1 MEDALT
7 VCFREQLRGCPAPQL
22 MMLRQVS
29 KWMKSLA
36 EDWLPHCGGIHVHI
50 PRALADDAATALES
64 LQSLRRSLAGCEII
78 VHYLLSLNWRRREH
92 CCEVCAKAC
101 VASSPRLTLAS
112 IAAVSNIS
120 IELSLTVG
128 PPLHRTNAR
137 VKADRRWAAETS
149 LPAALAGSERCRA
162 LRLILFCWPGQQKV
176 AAVLESFP
184 HITSLKISAED
195 TIHGTDLPALAPPI
209 SRMTRL
215 TSLCIQPRTLTR
227 SGSSL
232 VNEFKTTS
240 LTKLTIASN
249 GLDDPEALAAMIAKN
264 PRLTAIDLSNNY
276 IPALSLPL
284 ATALAG
290 LTGLVKLD
298 LSDNEPGPPYAGF
311 AHNL

>member
-1 MEDALT
+1 MEAALA
-7 VCFREQLRGCPAPQL
+7 VYFRERLRGCPAPQL
-22 MMLRQVS
+22 MMLRRVS

-92 CCEVCAKAC
+92 CCEACAKAC

-112 IAAVSNIS
+112 IAAVSDIS

-162 LRLILFCWPGQQKV
+162 LRLILFCCSARRV

-195 TIHGTDLPALAPPI
+195 TIHGTDVPALAPPI

-215 TSLCIQPRTLTR
+215 TALCFQPRTLTR

-240 LTKLTIASN
+240 LTKLSIASN
-249 GLDDPEALAAMIAKN
+249 GLDDPEVLAAMIAKN

-276 IPALSLPL
+276 IPALSSPL

>member
-1 MEDALT
+1 MEAALA
-7 VCFREQLRGCPAPQL
+7 VYFRERLRGCPAPQL
-22 MMLRQVS
+22 MMLRRVS
-29 KWMKSLA
+29 EWMKSLA

-92 CCEVCAKAC
+92 CCEACAKAC

-112 IAAVSNIS
+112 IAAVSDIS

-162 LRLILFCWPGQQKV
+162 LRLILFCCSARRV

-195 TIHGTDLPALAPPI
+195 TIHGTDVPALAPPI

-215 TSLCIQPRTLTR
+215 TALCFQPRTLTR

-240 LTKLTIASN
+240 LTKLSIASN
-249 GLDDPEALAAMIAKN
+249 GLDDPEVLAAMIAKN

-276 IPALSLPL
+276 IPALSSPL